1 MILYSKKYFK
11 ILKNNPIK
19 IFVLSN
25 FHYKTLTSIG
35 VNSKKVNLFYN
46 PISTVEEQVTAYNP
60 KSNFVV
66 YAGRLTES
74 KGLYEMLN
82 AWVKADMDKLELQ
95 IFGAGDLSEILKSK
109 FSYHNISFYDEVDN
123 DIVLEKIKRSRAVMT
138 ATKMYEGQPRLLSEA
153 SIHGVPSIY
162 PNFGSMPEFFP
173 KDYPF
178 AFKQFD
184 YESLSRIIRLLN
196 DENFLNK
203 TSKILLKHFQKLLS
217 NENMQNQFNSGLH

>member
-95 IFGAGDLSEILKSK
+95 IFGAGDLRRNFKVKI
-109 FSYHNISFYDEVDN
+109 FIS
-123 DIVLEKIKRSRAVMT
+123 
-138 ATKMYEGQPRLLSEA
+138 
-153 SIHGVPSIY
+153 
-162 PNFGSMPEFFP
+162 
-173 KDYPF
+173 
-178 AFKQFD
+178 
-184 YESLSRIIRLLN
+184 
-196 DENFLNK
+196 
-203 TSKILLKHFQKLLS
+203 
-217 NENMQNQFNSGLH
+217 

>member
-1 MILYSKKYFK
+1 
-11 ILKNNPIK
+11 
-19 IFVLSN
+19 
-25 FHYKTLTSIG
+25 
-35 VNSKKVNLFYN
+35 
-46 PISTVEEQVTAYNP
+46 
-60 KSNFVV
+60 
-66 YAGRLTES
+66 
-74 KGLYEMLN
+74 
-82 AWVKADMDKLELQ
+82 
-95 IFGAGDLSEILKSK
+95 
-109 FSYHNISFYDEVDN
+109 
-123 DIVLEKIKRSRAVMT
+123 MT